1 MNKTENE
8 KTKRD
13 IQDRVYKLAICIE
26 TFFAIVIAIV
36 IVLLAIKLITIIF
49 QPGFFVDEESF
60 SNFLKNALGLV
71 VGVEFVKML
80 VRHTMDNVVEV
91 LIFAISRHLIVYHLE
106 IWEMLIGVLC
116 IAVLFAIRKFLV
128 VPSGDKSI
136 HN

>member
-36 IVLLAIKLITIIF
+36 IVLLAVKLITIIF

-116 IAVLFAIRKFLV
+116 IAILFAIRKFLV
-128 VPSGDKSI
+128 VSSDEEN
-136 HN
+136 HT

>member
-128 VPSGDKSI
+128 VSSDEEK
-136 HN
+136 HT

>member
-8 KTKRD
+8 KTKKD

-128 VPSGDKSI
+128 VSSDEGE
-136 HN
+136 HT

>member
-36 IVLLAIKLITIIF
+36 IVLLAVKLITIIF

-106 IWEMLIGVLC
+106 IWEILIGVLC
-116 IAVLFAIRKFLV
+116 MAILFAIRKFLV
-128 VPSGDKSI
+128 VSSAEGK
-136 HN
+136 HT

>member
-36 IVLLAIKLITIIF
+36 IVLLAVKLITIIF

-106 IWEMLIGVLC
+106 IWEILIGVLC
-116 IAVLFAIRKFLV
+116 MAILFAIRKFLV
-128 VPSGDKSI
+128 VSSDEEK
-136 HN
+136 HT

>member
-8 KTKRD
+8 KTKKD

-36 IVLLAIKLITIIF
+36 IVLLAVKLITIIF

-106 IWEMLIGVLC
+106 IWEILIGVLC
-116 IAVLFAIRKFLV
+116 MAILFAIRKFLV
-128 VPSGDKSI
+128 VSSDEGK
-136 HN
+136 HT

>member
-36 IVLLAIKLITIIF
+36 IVLLAVKLITIIF

-128 VPSGDKSI
+128 VSSDEEK
-136 HN
+136 HT

>member
-36 IVLLAIKLITIIF
+36 IVLLAVKLITIIF

-128 VPSGDKSI
+128 VSSDEGK
-136 HN
+136 HT

>member
-8 KTKRD
+8 KTKKD

-36 IVLLAIKLITIIF
+36 IVLLAVKLITIIF

-106 IWEMLIGVLC
+106 IWEILIGVLC
-116 IAVLFAIRKFLV
+116 MAILFAIRKFLV
-128 VPSGDKSI
+128 VSSDEGN
-136 HN
+136 HT

>member
-36 IVLLAIKLITIIF
+36 IVLLAVKLITIIF

-128 VPSGDKSI
+128 VSSDEGN
-136 HN
+136 HT

>member
-8 KTKRD
+8 KTRKD

-36 IVLLAIKLITIIF
+36 IVLLAVKLITIIF

-116 IAVLFAIRKFLV
+116 IAILFAIRKFLV
-128 VPSGDKSI
+128 VSLDEEK
-136 HN
+136 HT

>member
-36 IVLLAIKLITIIF
+36 IVLLAVKLITIIF

-106 IWEMLIGVLC
+106 IWEILIGVLC
-116 IAVLFAIRKFLV
+116 TAILFAIRKFLV
-128 VPSGDKSI
+128 VSSDEEK
-136 HN
+136 HT

>member
-36 IVLLAIKLITIIF
+36 IVLLAVKLITIIF

-106 IWEMLIGVLC
+106 IWEILIGVLC
-116 IAVLFAIRKFLV
+116 MAILFAIRKFLV
-128 VPSGDKSI
+128 VSSDEGK
-136 HN
+136 HT

>member
-36 IVLLAIKLITIIF
+36 IVLLAVKLITIIF

-116 IAVLFAIRKFLV
+116 IAILFAIRKFLV
-128 VPSGDKSI
+128 VSLDEEK
-136 HN
+136 HT

>member
-36 IVLLAIKLITIIF
+36 IVLLAVKLITIIF

-106 IWEMLIGVLC
+106 IWEILIGVLC
-116 IAVLFAIRKFLV
+116 ITVLFAIRKFLV
-128 VPSGDKSI
+128 VSSDEGK
-136 HN
+136 HT

>member
-8 KTKRD
+8 KTKKD

-106 IWEMLIGVLC
+106 IWEILIGVLC
-116 IAVLFAIRKFLV
+116 MAILFAIRKFLV
-128 VPSGDKSI
+128 VSSDEEK
-136 HN
+136 HT

>member
-8 KTKRD
+8 KTRKD

-36 IVLLAIKLITIIF
+36 IVLLAVKLITIIF

-116 IAVLFAIRKFLV
+116 IAILFAIRKFLV
-128 VPSGDKSI
+128 VSSDEKK
-136 HN
+136 HT

>member
-36 IVLLAIKLITIIF
+36 IVLLAVKLITIIF

-80 VRHTMDNVVEV
+80 VRHTMDNVVEI

-106 IWEMLIGVLC
+106 IWEILIGVLC
-116 IAVLFAIRKFLV
+116 MAILFAIRKFLV
-128 VPSGDKSI
+128 VSSDEGK
-136 HN
+136 HT

>member
-36 IVLLAIKLITIIF
+36 IVLLAVKLITIIF

-106 IWEMLIGVLC
+106 IWEILIGVLC
-116 IAVLFAIRKFLV
+116 MAILFAIRKFLV
-128 VPSGDKSI
+128 VSSDEGN
-136 HN
+136 HT

>member
-8 KTKRD
+8 KTKKD

-36 IVLLAIKLITIIF
+36 IVLLAVKLITIIF

-116 IAVLFAIRKFLV
+116 ITVLFAIRKFLV
-128 VPSGDKSI
+128 VSSDEEK
-136 HN
+136 HT

>member
-36 IVLLAIKLITIIF
+36 IVLLAVKLITIIF

-80 VRHTMDNVVEV
+80 GRHTMDNVVEV

-106 IWEMLIGVLC
+106 IWEILIGVLC
-116 IAVLFAIRKFLV
+116 MAILFAIRKFLV
-128 VPSGDKSI
+128 VSSDEGE
-136 HN
+136 HT

>member
-8 KTKRD
+8 KTKKD

-116 IAVLFAIRKFLV
+116 IAILFAIRKFLV
-128 VPSGDKSI
+128 VSSDEEK
-136 HN
+136 HT

>member
-128 VPSGDKSI
+128 VSSDEGE
-136 HN
+136 HT

>member
-8 KTKRD
+8 KTKKD

-106 IWEMLIGVLC
+106 IWEILIGVLC
-116 IAVLFAIRKFLV
+116 MAILFAIRKFLV
-128 VPSGDKSI
+128 VSSDEGK
-136 HN
+136 HT

>member
-106 IWEMLIGVLC
+106 IWEILIGVLC

-128 VPSGDKSI
+128 VSSDEEK
-136 HN
+136 HT

>member
-13 IQDRVYKLAICIE
+13 IQDRVYKLAIYIE

-36 IVLLAIKLITIIF
+36 IVLLAVKLITIIF

-116 IAVLFAIRKFLV
+116 IAILFAIRKFLV
-128 VPSGDKSI
+128 VSSDEKK
-136 HN
+136 HT

>member
-1 MNKTENE
+1 MKKVKEMFQSVQSRYGSYSTLL
-8 KTKRD
+8 T
-13 IQDRVYKLAICIE
+13 V
-26 TFFAIVIAIV
+26 IVIAIV

-116 IAVLFAIRKFLV
+116 IAILFAIRKFLV
-128 VPSGDKSI
+128 VPLDEGN
-136 HN
+136 HT

>member
-8 KTKRD
+8 KTKKD
-13 IQDRVYKLAICIE
+13 IQDRVYKLAIYIE
-26 TFFAIVIAIV
+26 TFFAIVITIV
-36 IVLLAIKLITIIF
+36 IVLLAVKLITIIF

-116 IAVLFAIRKFLV
+116 IAILFAIRKFLV
-128 VPSGDKSI
+128 VSLDEEK
-136 HN
+136 HT

>member
-36 IVLLAIKLITIIF
+36 IVLLAVQLITIIF

-106 IWEMLIGVLC
+106 IWEILIGVLC
-116 IAVLFAIRKFLV
+116 MAILFAIRKFLV
-128 VPSGDKSI
+128 VSSDEGN
-136 HN
+136 HT

>member
-8 KTKRD
+8 KTEKD

-128 VPSGDKSI
+128 VSSDEEK
-136 HN
+136 HT

>member
-36 IVLLAIKLITIIF
+36 IVLLAVKLITIIF

-60 SNFLKNALGLV
+60 SNFLKNVGNELFHLV
-71 VGVEFVKML
+71 
-80 VRHTMDNVVEV
+80 
-91 LIFAISRHLIVYHLE
+91 IF
-106 IWEMLIGVLC
+106 C
-116 IAVLFAIRKFLV
+116 
-128 VPSGDKSI
+128 DKYRRLS
-136 HN
+136 

>member
-116 IAVLFAIRKFLV
+116 ITVLFAIRKFLV
-128 VPSGDKSI
+128 VSSDEEK
-136 HN
+136 HT

>member
-8 KTKRD
+8 KTKKD

-36 IVLLAIKLITIIF
+36 IVLLAVKLITIIF

-128 VPSGDKSI
+128 VSSDEGK
-136 HN
+136 HT

>member
-36 IVLLAIKLITIIF
+36 IVLLAVKLITIIF

-106 IWEMLIGVLC
+106 IWEILIGVLC
-116 IAVLFAIRKFLV
+116 MAILFAIRKFLV
-128 VPSGDKSI
+128 VSSDEGE
-136 HN
+136 HT

>member
-36 IVLLAIKLITIIF
+36 IVLLAVKLITIIF

-106 IWEMLIGVLC
+106 IWEILIGVLC
-116 IAVLFAIRKFLV
+116 MAILFAIRKFLV
-128 VPSGDKSI
+128 VSSDEGK
-136 HN
+136 HK

>member
-8 KTKRD
+8 KTKKD

-36 IVLLAIKLITIIF
+36 IVLLAVKLITIIF

-116 IAVLFAIRKFLV
+116 IAILFAIRKFLV
-128 VPSGDKSI
+128 VSSDEEK
-136 HN
+136 HT

>member
-36 IVLLAIKLITIIF
+36 IVLLAVKLITIIF

-106 IWEMLIGVLC
+106 IWKILIGVLC
-116 IAVLFAIRKFLV
+116 MAILFAIRKFLV
-128 VPSGDKSI
+128 VSSDEEK
-136 HN
+136 HT

>member
-8 KTKRD
+8 KTKKD

-80 VRHTMDNVVEV
+80 VRHTMENVVEV

-116 IAVLFAIRKFLV
+116 IAILFAIRKFLV
-128 VPSGDKSI
+128 VPLDEGN
-136 HN
+136 HT